1 VRVNLHRWLT
11 PIPPSVAIEVAAR
24 RVTVV
29 EVAAGGGT
37 VTAYAGEGLP
47 EGAVVPALTGV
58 NVAEP
63 DLVRTAIKRA
73 LERAGLTATRRAAL
87 VVPDSV
93 ARVSL
98 LTFDQLPPRA
108 QDLEQLVMWQLRK
121 SAPFPVEE
129 ALVSHFPAA
138 TDGGRHSVAAVM
150 ARRDVLAQYE
160 ALATGLGIHAGI
172 VDLASFNV
180 MNAILSAT
188 APDGRDWLVV
198 HVAAEATTLAILR
211 GSSLMFYRHRP
222 SADDEPLGSLVHQ
235 TAMYHEDRLGGGG
248 FGRVWLSGAG
258 VRGDEARRQIS
269 SRLDSPLEVVD
280 VRPVT
285 TVEGLESPSPDVLD
299 ALAAPVGVLVR
310 DRRQAQG

>member
-1 VRVNLHRWLT
+1 MNLHRWLT
-11 PIPPSVAIEVAAR
+11 PVPPSVAIEVAAR
-24 RVTVV
+24 RITVV
-29 EVAAGGGT
+29 EIGAGAGA

-47 EGAVVPALTGV
+47 EGAVTPALAGV
-58 NVAEP
+58 NIVDG
-63 DLVRTAIKRA
+63 DLVRAAIKRA

-98 LTFDQLPPRA
+98 LSFDQLPARV
-108 QDLEQLVMWQLRK
+108 QDLEQLVTWQLRK
-121 SAPFPVEE
+121 SAPFPIEE
-129 ALVSHFPAA
+129 AVVSHFPAA
-138 TDGGRHSVAAVM
+138 ADGGRHSVAAVM

-188 APDGRDWLVV
+188 RHDGRDWLVV
-198 HVAAEATTLAILR
+198 HVAADATTLAILR
-211 GSSLMFYRHRP
+211 GPSLMFYRHRAA
-222 SADDEPLGSLVHQ
+222 ADDEPLGSLVHQ

-248 FGRVWLSGAG
+248 FSRVWLSGAG
-258 VRGDEARRQIS
+258 VRGDDARRQIS
-269 SRLDSPLEVVD
+269 SRLDSPVEVVD
-280 VRPVT
+280 VRPATAVD
-285 TVEGLESPSPDVLD
+285 GLEAPSPDVLD

-310 DRRQAQG
+310 DRRSVQG